1 MKQINKILLRLGCI
15 VLGLF
20 YCSEQTLA
28 VGERT
33 NSVMAKG
40 ILVRQGSASER
51 KAVKPRNIHVE
62 QQRIARFIPNGYK
75 LIKKVYGDLN
85 KDGYRDCVL
94 LIKATRKDHIKTDSE
109 GNVIDRNRKGLVVL
123 FNKKGT
129 YQLASKNLNILMPDK
144 GYKDRNSSDSLSVN
158 IRNGKLYIF
167 YNEKDIGDKSFCFR
181 YQGTDLVL
189 IGADFSFTY
198 GEEIPLT
205 IESYNFLARVSSHEN
220 QIENFHED
228 VDATYEWEAGRL
240 KKKPLI
246 KLSEIHALEDLRFET
261 LD

>member
-1 MKQINKILLRLGCI
+1 MKQINKILLRLGCM
-15 VLGLF
+15 VWGLF
-20 YCSEQTLA
+20 YCSEPTLA
-28 VGERT
+28 LGERT

-51 KAVKPRNIHVE
+51 KTVKPCNIYVE

-75 LIKKVYGDLN
+75 LIKKIYGDLN

-94 LIKATRKDHIKTDSE
+94 LIKATRKDHIKTDSD

-123 FNKKGT
+123 FYKKGT
-129 YQLASKNLNILMPDK
+129 YQLASKNLNFLMPDK
-144 GYKDRNSSDSLSVN
+144 GYKDGNPSDSLSVN
-158 IRNGKLYIF
+158 IRDGKLYIF

-198 GEEIPLT
+198 GEELPLT
-205 IESYNFLARVSSHEN
+205 IESYNFLTRVSSHEN
-220 QIENFHED
+220 QIANFHED

-246 KLSEIHALEDLRFET
+246 KLSEIYALEDLSFER

>member
-1 MKQINKILLRLGCI
+1 MKQINKILLRLGCM

-20 YCSEQTLA
+20 YCSEPTLA
-28 VGERT
+28 LGERT

-40 ILVRQGSASER
+40 ILVRQGSASE
-51 KAVKPRNIHVE
+51 KKTVKLRNIHVE
-62 QQRIARFIPNGYK
+62 QQRTARFIPNGYK
-75 LIKKVYGDLN
+75 LIKKIYGDLN

-94 LIKATRKDHIKTDSE
+94 LIKATRKDHIKTDSD

-123 FNKKGT
+123 FYKKGT
-129 YQLASKNLNILMPDK
+129 YQLASKNLNFLMPDK
-144 GYKDRNSSDSLSVN
+144 GYKDGNPSDSLSVN
-158 IRNGKLYIF
+158 IRDGKLYIF

-198 GEEIPLT
+198 GEELPLT
-205 IESYNFLARVSSHEN
+205 IESYNFLTRVSSHEN
-220 QIENFHED
+220 QIANFHED

-246 KLSEIHALEDLRFET
+246 KLSEIYALEDLSFET

>member
-1 MKQINKILLRLGCI
+1 MKQINKILLRLGCM

-20 YCSEQTLA
+20 YCSEPTLA
-28 VGERT
+28 LGERT

-51 KAVKPRNIHVE
+51 KTVKPRNIHVE
-62 QQRIARFIPNGYK
+62 QQGTARFIPNGYK
-75 LIKKVYGDLN
+75 LIKKIYGDLN

-94 LIKATRKDHIKTDSE
+94 LIKATHKDHIKTDSD

-123 FNKKGT
+123 LNKKGK
-129 YQLASKNLNILMPDK
+129 YQLASKNLNFLMPDK
-144 GYKDRNSSDSLSVN
+144 GYKDGNPSDSLSVN
-158 IRNGKLYIF
+158 IRDGKLYIF

-198 GEEIPLT
+198 GEELPLT
-205 IESYNFLARVSSHEN
+205 IESYNFLTRVSSHEN
-220 QIENFHED
+220 QIANFHED

-246 KLSEIHALEDLRFET
+246 KLSEIHALEDLSFET

>member
-85 KDGYRDCVL
+85 KDGYYLSCNAL
-94 LIKATRKDHIKTDSE
+94 CKTFYE
-109 GNVIDRNRKGLVVL
+109 LTHGRG
-123 FNKKGT
+123 
-129 YQLASKNLNILMPDK
+129 
-144 GYKDRNSSDSLSVN
+144 GYGVFKEL
-158 IRNGKLYIF
+158 KE
-167 YNEKDIGDKSFCFR
+167 EK
-181 YQGTDLVL
+181 
-189 IGADFSFTY
+189 
-198 GEEIPLT
+198 
-205 IESYNFLARVSSHEN
+205 
-220 QIENFHED
+220 
-228 VDATYEWEAGRL
+228 
-240 KKKPLI
+240 
-246 KLSEIHALEDLRFET
+246 
-261 LD
+261 